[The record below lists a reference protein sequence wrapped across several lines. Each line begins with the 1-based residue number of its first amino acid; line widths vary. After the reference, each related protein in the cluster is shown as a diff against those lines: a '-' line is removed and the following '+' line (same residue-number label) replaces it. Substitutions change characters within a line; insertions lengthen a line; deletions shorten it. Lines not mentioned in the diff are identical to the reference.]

1 MSALDFLKQT
11 GRALPIQG
19 LLLSF
24 GDDSDCTLFWA
35 RLSFPTGLFLIA
47 SAFGPR
53 FGVNLRSDCLHL
65 YSVYLNEEY

>member
-24 GDDSDCTLFWA
+24 GDDSDCT